1 MTDRWRW
8 PAQEKMCSG
17 GMGAWVGGIVL
28 VRDQLGVIAQG
39 AAAAAPRLVTA
50 AVPRDLRI
58 DPCEKRSK
66 RDELRRVGQRSVD
79 GRRRGS
85 RKHDGCYLLLRERR
99 GEVREN
105 MRFRVGDAPRS
116 FSYNPPRGLC
126 EYA

>member
-1 MTDRWRW
+1 M
-8 PAQEKMCSG
+8 
-17 GMGAWVGGIVL
+17 L

-58 DPCEKRSK
+58 YPCEKKST
-66 RDELRRVGQRSVD
+66 RDELGRVRQRSVG

-105 MRFRVGDAPRS
+105 MRFRVGDAPRF
-116 FSYNPPRGLC
+116 FSYNPPRG
-126 EYA
+126 